1 MTRRPG
7 IHSSVLTAALG
18 LLVCA
23 PTLAQAGGYA
33 VYTHG
38 ASALGQGNAV
48 VANGDDPSVIF
59 FNPALLSQLP
69 GTQVQAGTTLIFS
82 SGDFRSDL
90 TGRSSDKDS
99 DLFLPSTFY
108 FSHRFNDKVSAGLGV
123 FSPFGL
129 GNDWGKEWEG
139 RFIATNSELKSFNVN
154 PVLSLQVNPKLAL
167 AGGLNFIYL
176 DSTLER
182 QLRAT
187 ALGIPIPGLEVGQ
200 KFSGDG
206 TGIGFNL
213 GMLLDLTDDLALGVS
228 YRSEIKVDITGDVSF
243 ATPEGFPVPLPG
255 MPGKTDL
262 TLPQQAFAGLYYKG
276 FDPLTFEVGMLWEGW
291 SSFEELRIE
300 LPDGSS
306 TVTPRDWNN
315 SLVYNLGV
323 RYRLNP
329 TVTLLAGYLYGET
342 PVPDHTFDPSIPDSD
357 THLFSLGTDL
367 NFNRCKVAF
376 SYAYQRFESRTK
388 NNLIGASPVA
398 ESTDLANGTY
408 KSDLHMVALGLTY
421 RF

>member
-1 MTRRPG
+1 MMKRPG
-7 IHSSVLTAALG
+7 IYRSMLASALG
-18 LLVCA
+18 LMVCA
-23 PTLAQAGGYA
+23 PALAQAGGFA

-90 TGRSSDKDS
+90 TGRSYDKDS

-108 FSHRFNDKVSAGLGV
+108 LSHQLNDKVTAGLGV

-154 PVLSLQVNPKLAL
+154 PVVSVRVNPRLAV
-167 AGGLNFIYL
+167 AGGLNLIYL
-176 DSTLER
+176 DATLER
-182 QLRAT
+182 QLPGP
-187 ALGIPIPGLEVGQ
+187 ALGLPPGLEVGQ

-206 TGIGFNL
+206 TGVGLNL

-228 YRSEIKVDITGDVSF
+228 YRSEMKVDISGDVFLS
-243 ATPEGFPVPLPG
+243 APVGIRL
-255 MPGKTDL
+255 PGKTDL

-276 FDPLTFEVGMLWEGW
+276 FDPLTFEIGLTWEGW
-291 SSFEELRIE
+291 SSFDELRIE
-300 LPDGSS
+300 LADGSS
-306 TVTPRDWNN
+306 SVTPRDWNN
-315 SLVYNLGV
+315 SFIYNFGV

-408 KSDLHMVALGLTY
+408 KSDLHLVALGLTY